1 MLQMI
6 AGHTRRQNHTEYH
19 THYSLLSLTH
29 THTHYSNAEVFHPPM
44 DFASLRA
51 SQPFPELLFRFQKA
65 CFVRRKAL
73 VEEQEFQMVHSHITR
88 LIQSHCQSE
97 TLNSHTHTTEGSPTH
112 FRESVLSNTSI
123 QWTRFCDASTS
134 SRTRRGISETFK

>member
-123 QWTRFCDASTS
+123 Q
-134 SRTRRGISETFK
+134 